1 MSRKHPHRQ
10 LNRVTAPPAFPCIR
24 SDKDVGGERGVPIRG
39 RGEVGL
45 DVVAGSIRKSKQ
57 FVRPRTVDLVERG
70 LVEQTSGK
78 PLRFRL
84 TGQERESLGLS
95 DEE

>member
-1 MSRKHPHRQ
+1 MLEENAASPFADAARGTLETLSVIGRAS
-10 LNRVTAPPAFPCIR
+10 LFG
-24 SDKDVGGERGVPIRG
+24 VG
-39 RGEVGL
+39 GEVGL

-70 LVEQTSGK
+70 LVERASGK